1 VSKRGAVE
9 VREEAGTEA
18 YDPYVHTSADN
29 VYEIYADLREN
40 SPVYFCVARDAWC
53 LTRHDDIQRAARD
66 WKTFSNLPGVAL
78 DAPNLYGRGDFLDD
92 DPPRH
97 DALRNVV
104 RPFFTPKAI
113 AGLADDIRRRTAEI
127 LAELRESSR
136 ADLAEEFAVR
146 LPIWVISR
154 LIGAPEVDDE
164 DIQRIVLAMERR
176 DVGEPEIPESAT
188 SAVREMHAYLD
199 DLASHKRRHPGDDV
213 LSHITAAAESG
224 TLDANEIAGMGAIL
238 FSAGSETTYSLLG
251 NLLAQLSDHPDAL
264 ESLRRRPIPELVD
277 ATIEESL
284 RYEAPVQYLA
294 RTATVASEWHGVKI
308 PEGARALLVWAA
320 GSRDPTR
327 WERPEEFDIYRTDKK
342 RHLAFGEG
350 IHFCLG
356 APLARL
362 EARVALPMFLSTFS
376 EYRIRSG
383 RRRPHHI
390 VRGWEELDA
399 DLIPNRG
406 L

>member
-1 VSKRGAVE
+1 VSDWLGAQVRGE
-9 VREEAGTEA
+9 LGYEA

-29 VYEIYADLREN
+29 VYDIYTELREN
-40 SPVYFCVARDAWC
+40 SPVYFCAARNAWC

-66 WKTFSNLPGVAL
+66 WKTFSNSPGVAL

-97 DALRNVV
+97 DILRNVA

-113 AGLADDIRRRTAEI
+113 AGLADDIQRRTAEI
-127 LAELRESSR
+127 LAELRECSR
-136 ADLAEEFAVR
+136 ADLAEEFALR

-154 LIGAPEVDDE
+154 LIGAPEVDDRE
-164 DIQRIVLAMERR
+164 IQRMVLAMERR
-176 DVGEPEIPESAT
+176 NVGDPEVPESAT
-188 SAVREMHAYLD
+188 SAVRELHAYLN
-199 DLASHKRRHPGDDV
+199 DLSMHKRRHPDGGV
-213 LSHITAAAESG
+213 LSHITAAADSG
-224 TLDANEIAGMGAIL
+224 ELGADEVAGMGTIL

-251 NLLAQLSDHPDAL
+251 NLLAQLADHPNAL
-264 ESLRRRPIPELVD
+264 ESLRRTPTPELLD
-277 ATIEESL
+277 AAIEESL

-294 RTATVASEWHGVKI
+294 RTATAMTDWHGAKI
-308 PEGARALLVWAA
+308 PPGARVLLVWAA
-320 GSRDPTR
+320 GSRDPRR
-327 WERPEEFDIYRTDKK
+327 WERPDEFDVYRSKK

-362 EARVALPMFLSTFS
+362 EAKIALPMFLSTFS
-376 EYRIRSG
+376 GYTIRAG

-390 VRGWEELDA
+390 VRGWDELDTE
-399 DLIPNRG
+399 LVSNRG
-406 L
+406 N

>member
-1 VSKRGAVE
+1 VSGAIQVHEE
-9 VREEAGTEA
+9 VGHEL

-29 VYEIYADLREN
+29 VYDIYAHLREN
-40 SPVYFCVARDAWC
+40 SPAYFSATRDAWC

-97 DALRNVV
+97 DVLRRVA

-113 AGLADDIRRRTAEI
+113 AGLTEDIRRRTGEI
-127 LAELRESSR
+127 LAELRECSR
-136 ADLAEEFAVR
+136 ADLAQEFAVR

-154 LIGAPEVDDE
+154 LIGAPEVDDQE
-164 DIQRIVLAMERR
+164 IQRMVLAMERR
-176 DVGEPEIPESAT
+176 DVGNPEIPESAT
-188 SAVREMHAYLD
+188 SAVRELHAYLE
-199 DLASHKRRHPGDDV
+199 DLARHKRHHPDDGV
-213 LSHITAAAESG
+213 LSHITAAADSG
-224 TLDANEIAGMGAIL
+224 ALGADEIAGMGTIL
-238 FSAGSETTYSLLG
+238 FSAGSETTFSLLG
-251 NLLAQLSDHPDAL
+251 NLLAQLADHPDAL
-264 ESLRRRPIPELVD
+264 ESLRRCPTTERVD
-277 ATIEESL
+277 AVIEESL

-294 RTATVASEWHGVKI
+294 RTATVTTEWHGTAI
-308 PEGARALLVWAA
+308 PRGARVLLVWAA
-320 GSRDPTR
+320 GSRDPNR
-327 WERPEEFDIYRTDKK
+327 WERADEFDSCRADKK

-362 EARVALPMFLSTFS
+362 EAKVALPMFLSTFS
-376 EYRIRSG
+376 EYTIRSG

-390 VRGWEELDA
+390 VRGWEELNVELVPD
-399 DLIPNRG
+399 RG
-406 L
+406 A